1 MASKCDV
8 ISSPV
13 YVTVEWNGRLWK
25 ESLNSDGPQYQQ
37 NKTITS
43 HLNSLNTFE
52 VENSVTYLGHA
63 QKRDGFKLLNGIR
76 PLPSSDNTCTKKR

>member
-52 VENSVTYLGHA
+52 VDHFPPATIHVQRNDKQNCTDMSFSFLLCSVLEN
-63 QKRDGFKLLNGIR
+63 
-76 PLPSSDNTCTKKR
+76 